1 MFRSNIGPGRI
12 RLFSVIAAVTLSLF
26 IISCQGTVSVPGSV
40 DFGDADSPVRI
51 ELFTDYQCPVCTRFH
66 DEVESALIRELVD
79 NRGFLFRVTPVALLG
94 EESALA
100 GAYALAARDLGR
112 FEEFAALLYGA
123 QTEINSGTY
132 TEENLRQLASGI
144 GLDTARMES
153 AVERNGYLD
162 VIAGNTAIARN
173 LGISGPPS
181 FAIVYTLDEQRRY
194 ELIQGFV
201 SLPVFIDYL
210 DQVEA
215 LIRDQ

>member
-40 DFGDADSPVRI
+40 DFGNADSPVRI

-100 GAYALAARDLGR
+100 GAYAWRPGIRADSKSTLPSSM
-112 FEEFAALLYGA
+112 EP
-123 QTEINSGTY
+123 
-132 TEENLRQLASGI
+132 RQRL
-144 GLDTARMES
+144 TA
-153 AVERNGYLD
+153 
-162 VIAGNTAIARN
+162 VITRKR
-173 LGISGPPS
+173 ISGSSPRVSALIPPGWNPRWSATDTLRLSPAIPPS
-181 FAIVYTLDEQRRY
+181 PGTWGSADLRASQSSTLWMSSA
-194 ELIQGFV
+194 GM
-201 SLPVFIDYL
+201 S
-210 DQVEA
+210 
-215 LIRDQ
+215 